1 MPRINVP
8 FVVDKQHITQPTG
21 EKLVSGGQNYFY
33 ATFVTNEIWGNIS
46 NLKAVFVRDDISKLI
61 GLTKTNAGYE
71 CRIPW
76 EVMATKGA
84 FQVGIFGGDRLL
96 TDYTCVI
103 VKQGCATGGENP
115 KPPTPDWFDDIEKQI
130 EDLSDNQGGGG
141 VPQEYID
148 EQIAVVKSDIEGLQ
162 KQIQE
167 ESHFRGYLST
177 NAKIQALE
185 ATPNDF
191 AYSAESGTVWIYDA
205 EQGWQNT
212 STPVPDKGTPLSN
225 ATPLINGIASAGTSE
240 EGARS
245 DHRHPTDTTR
255 ASGEEFRQ
263 LSSTVDGILND
274 IKPLKTETWDL
285 RDKLIPYI
293 FFARNTTCVMGTFE
307 GLELNTIPVHF
318 FDYSGDNSSDYEASV
333 VFSTGNAVLPITH
346 EGISIAWAGEDC
358 SEDGYFYPQLNT
370 TYELQAKK
378 LIDMYS
384 IRVGIIVP
392 PHNTEEA

>member
-33 ATFVTNEIWGNIS
+33 ATFVTNEIWENIS

-255 ASGEEFRQ
+255 ASAEDVRLIESTLWNVKDRLVELEYDFYDTIVLTNDYTESANVSLFLQHNEVYYFSEVTTLILSISSDINIEDLHELFECSILFTSGETATN
-263 LSSTVDGILND
+263 L
-274 IKPLKTETWDL
+274 
-285 RDKLIPYI
+285 
-293 FFARNTTCVMGTFE
+293 
-307 GLELNTIPVHF
+307 
-318 FDYSGDNSSDYEASV
+318 DYSASPIVWSGDDCDSDGHFVPEANKTYE
-333 VFSTGNAVLPITH
+333 
-346 EGISIAWAGEDC
+346 ISI
-358 SEDGYFYPQLNT
+358 
-370 TYELQAKK
+370 KK
-378 LIDMYS
+378 LGLIIS
-384 IRVGIIVP
+384 ARVGVI
-392 PHNTEEA
+392 

>member
-46 NLKAVFVRDDISKLI
+46 NLKAVFVRDDMSKLI

-130 EDLSDNQGGGG
+130 EDLSHNQGGGAS
-141 VPQEYID
+141 QEYID
-148 EQIAVVKSDIEGLQ
+148 EQISVVKSDIEGLQ

-167 ESHFRGYLST
+167 EAHFRGYFLF
-177 NAKIQALE
+177 NAHILNVE

-191 AYSAESGTVWIYDA
+191 AYSAESGTQWVYTDK
-205 EQGWQNT
+205 GWVDMDI
-212 STPVPDKGTPLSN
+212 PVPDQLTPPSES
-225 ATPLINGIASAGTSE
+225 TPLINGVASVGTE
-240 EGARS
+240 RAYARG

-255 ASGEEFRQ
+255 VSYGEFNSLKLVIEKGLDNIIASQ
-263 LSSTVDGILND
+263 NS
-274 IKPLKTETWDL
+274 
-285 RDKLIPYI
+285 LI
-293 FFARNTTCVMGTFE
+293 G
-307 GLELNTIPVHF
+307 G
-318 FDYSGDNSSDYEASV
+318 GSV
-333 VFSTGNAVLPITH
+333 
-346 EGISIAWAGEDC
+346 
-358 SEDGYFYPQLNT
+358 
-370 TYELQAKK
+370 
-378 LIDMYS
+378 
-384 IRVGIIVP
+384 
-392 PHNTEEA
+392 

>member
-61 GLTKTNAGYE
+61 SLTKTNAGYE

-103 VKQGCATGGENP
+103 VKQGCVTDGEKP
-115 KPPTPDWFDDIEKQI
+115 KPPTPDWFDDIEKKI

-148 EQIAVVKSDIEGLQ
+148 EQIAVVESDIEGLQ

-167 ESHFRGYLST
+167 EAHFRGYLST
-177 NAKIQALE
+177 NAKVQALE

-191 AYSAESGTVWIYDA
+191 AYSAESGTKWIYDVEEGWMDSGA
-205 EQGWQNT
+205 E
-212 STPVPDKGTPLSN
+212 VPDQLTPPSD
-225 ATPLINGIASAGTSE
+225 ATPLMDGKASVGTE
-240 EGARS
+240 QAYARG

-255 ASGEEFRQ
+255 ASAKDVQKIEDNVSDLYYAMERMLVTVYDESMYTSIDLILWHNRIYYCGE
-263 LSSTVDGILND
+263 LTTLNLAISSDINIEDVEEPFECSILFTSGATATN
-274 IKPLKTETWDL
+274 L
-285 RDKLIPYI
+285 
-293 FFARNTTCVMGTFE
+293 
-307 GLELNTIPVHF
+307 
-318 FDYSGDNSSDYEASV
+318 DYSASPIIWSGDDCDSDGHFVPEPNKTYE
-333 VFSTGNAVLPITH
+333 
-346 EGISIAWAGEDC
+346 ISI
-358 SEDGYFYPQLNT
+358 
-370 TYELQAKK
+370 KK
-378 LIDMYS
+378 LGLIIS
-384 IRVGIIVP
+384 ARVGVI
-392 PHNTEEA
+392 

>member
-33 ATFVTNEIWGNIS
+33 ATFVTNEIWENIS

-255 ASGEEFRQ
+255 ASAEDVRLIESTLWTVKDRLVELEYDFYDTIVLTNDYTESANVSLFLQHNEVYYFSEVTTLILSISSDINIEDLHELFECSILFTSGETATN
-263 LSSTVDGILND
+263 L
-274 IKPLKTETWDL
+274 
-285 RDKLIPYI
+285 
-293 FFARNTTCVMGTFE
+293 
-307 GLELNTIPVHF
+307 
-318 FDYSGDNSSDYEASV
+318 DYSASPIVWSGDDCDSDGHFVPEANKTYE
-333 VFSTGNAVLPITH
+333 
-346 EGISIAWAGEDC
+346 ISI
-358 SEDGYFYPQLNT
+358 
-370 TYELQAKK
+370 KK
-378 LIDMYS
+378 LGLIIS
-384 IRVGIIVP
+384 ARVGVI
-392 PHNTEEA
+392 